1 MKPSSLRL
9 WQLISPSLPVGA
21 FSHSAGMETAV
32 NLRWLNDE
40 KDVQDW
46 ILGILSTGI
55 TCVDLPII
63 ARCMDAWS
71 TRNPVDLQKWN
82 QLCIASRDTAE
93 LRDEERQMG
102 RALQRLG
109 EKLDEPL
116 PGLKDPGFCALYAV
130 MASNWQIESRDAL
143 TGYAWAWCENQ
154 MLVSRRLLRLG
165 QSDGQATMMVLGER
179 LEDTVT
185 KALELRESDIG
196 LTAPGQVMASMLHE
210 SQYSR
215 QFRS

>member
-1 MKPSSLRL
+1 
-9 WQLISPSLPVGA
+9 
-21 FSHSAGMETAV
+21 METAV

-102 RALQRLG
+102 RALQKRGDIVDWREYAAGYLARDRRSDP
-109 EKLDEPL
+109 EATQ
-116 PGLKDPGFCALYAV
+116 PGGA
-130 MASNWQIESRDAL
+130 
-143 TGYAWAWCENQ
+143 
-154 MLVSRRLLRLG
+154 
-165 QSDGQATMMVLGER
+165 
-179 LEDTVT
+179 
-185 KALELRESDIG
+185 
-196 LTAPGQVMASMLHE
+196 
-210 SQYSR
+210 
-215 QFRS
+215 